1 MRCGDNLGGTDW
13 VPYDGTQHGSP
24 VMFLW
29 TTCVSATKGFFQHI
43 RMNLLESLEPLI
55 LTEYHF
61 VG

>member
-43 RMNLLESLEPLI
+43 RMNLLESLESPDSN
-55 LTEYHF
+55 
-61 VG
+61 